1 MKPKK
6 LLHLLSLTILCII
19 VSSNIFIFSAETTED
34 KNIPLDGTWCEGKRS
49 VSDECPVS
57 VILDSKFLFI
67 QTTSFR
73 STIIVRIMRGS
84 TILHEETIQ
93 SPAFSTS
100 VCLDRMGTGND
111 YRLELTNQWGDY
123 LSGEFSLE

>member
-1 MKPKK
+1 MKPGSLLQFLNLSVLCFIISLNGFFCYAEATEEK
-6 LLHLLSLTILCII
+6 L
-19 VSSNIFIFSAETTED
+19 
-34 KNIPLDGTWCEGKRS
+34 PLKGQWEEGKRS
-49 VSDECPVS
+49 VSDEYPVS
-57 VILDSKFLFI
+57 AILDGKFLFI

>member
-1 MKPKK
+1 MKSRH
-6 LLHLLSLTILCII
+6 LLQLLSLTFLF
-19 VSSNIFIFSAETTED
+19 VVFSNVLIFSAEATEE
-34 KNIPLDGTWCEGKRS
+34 KYLPLEGQWKEGKRS
-49 VSDECPVS
+49 VSDEYPVS
-57 VILDSKFLFI
+57 AILDGKFLFI

-123 LSGEFSLE
+123 LSGEFSIE